1 MDQPMS
7 YLLFKLTLEMAHL
20 STYGNDERVQQLY
33 QEYLQNYNTQKKSGE
48 IIPASV
54 IKFCKK

>member
-1 MDQPMS
+1 MS
-7 YLLFKLTLEMAHL
+7 YLLFKLTLEMGYVG
-20 STYGNDERVQQLY
+20 TFERDPWVQEQY
-33 QEYLQNYNTQKKSGE
+33 QKYLDNFYSTQKKSGE

>member
-20 STYGNDERVQQLY
+20 PTYGNDERVQQLY